1 MAYINNTSKEDNH
14 MTTKYIK
21 IKQTDGKCL
30 FIDLY
35 KINNISEW
43 SKERDPHNSEFPPGL
58 NELGRAVREHGTDIP
73 HRFVA
78 SFTAPGARG
87 GLHVF
92 GTAQELIDHI
102 QQQQQNV
109 KRRRKVEPYEPESK
123 LYTESGEVHPLNE
136 SFGPG
141 ASR

>member
-1 MAYINNTSKEDNH
+1 MAYINNMSKEDNH

-35 KINNISEW
+35 KINNISEC

-73 HRFVA
+73 HTGCAWRTSCVWHSPRVDRSYSA
-78 SFTAPGARG
+78 AT
-87 GLHVF
+87 
-92 GTAQELIDHI
+92 
-102 QQQQQNV
+102 
-109 KRRRKVEPYEPESK
+109 
-123 LYTESGEVHPLNE
+123 TEC
-136 SFGPG
+136 
-141 ASR
+141 